1 MEDKKSKEALYCYSD
16 SHTFNCLLCGTWS
29 NTIGQTPEKEV
40 EEFNNQW
47 GIVLA
52 DQIPALDGFLLG
64 LGLGGLLAPSPGDVI
79 TAALGGSVGA
89 AVGNRLKAQRDAF
102 IRDQKRI
109 KLDHLTR

>member
-1 MEDKKSKEALYCYSD
+1 MVL
-16 SHTFNCLLCGTWS
+16 
-29 NTIGQTPEKEV
+29 GQTPEEEV

-64 LGLGGLLAPSPGDVI
+64 LGLGGILAPPPGDVI